1 LIKLLLREQ
10 ALQAVAMRNEIK
22 MQARELMIDQELA
35 VTLLPPE
42 TLKNIVK
49 KAYKDNQVGE
59 DLWRTKFTKNK

>member
-1 LIKLLLREQ
+1 
-10 ALQAVAMRNEIK
+10 MRNEIK